1 MNLSSFTIRKSV
13 LLKKLRELSKLSPW
27 NKGSVLELTIT
38 DGKLT
43 LVIPGAK
50 FVLDCETKSTAKAT
64 IGLSYYL
71 DIVKTQKE
79 IKIKCI
85 ITDNT
90 LEIKGLFINILT
102 TFFETDSILRS
113 IKMPLN
119 YSDWHLLK
127 LEKEGYTEDE
137 IEFNKLNFEVY
148 YAKKALTSNILKT
161 FHLLKIYGLTKKDIK
176 EIIYKK
182 IDL

>member
-13 LLKKLRELSKLSPW
+13 LLKNLRELYKLSPW
-27 NKGSVLELTIT
+27 NKSSVLELTIT

-50 FVLDCETKSTAKAT
+50 HILECETKSTAKAT
-64 IGLSYYL
+64 INLSYFL
-71 DIVKTQKE
+71 NIIKTQND
-79 IKIKCI
+79 IKIQCK
-85 ITDNT
+85 ITEDT
-90 LEIKGLFINILT
+90 LEIKGLFVNIQT

-119 YSDWHLLK
+119 YTDWHLLK
-127 LEKEGYTEDE
+127 LEKEGYTYEE

-148 YAKKALTSNILKT
+148 YAKKTLNSNILKV
-161 FHLLKIYGLTKKDIK
+161 FNLLKIYGFTKKDIK

-182 IDL
+182 VDL